1 MKKYDMGSLIKELK
15 ELKNKK
21 IINIQCD
28 GMKMFKKINY
38 NKI

>member
-28 GMKMFKKINY
+28 VMEKV
-38 NKI
+38 